1 MVTKQKVEQP
11 ILPRT
16 DHDAEPHV
24 QQDPELNVRELL
36 EQLELDEQQIGNLC
50 EQYQQYVDQKFA
62 NSSTSEEPIEKDQK
76 NW

>member
-16 DHDAEPHV
+16 DHDAEQHL

-50 EQYQQYVDQKFA
+50 EQY
-62 NSSTSEEPIEKDQK
+62 
-76 NW
+76 

>member
-36 EQLELDEQQIGNLC
+36 EQFELDEQQIGNLC
-50 EQYQQYVDQKFA
+50 EQY
-62 NSSTSEEPIEKDQK
+62 
-76 NW
+76 